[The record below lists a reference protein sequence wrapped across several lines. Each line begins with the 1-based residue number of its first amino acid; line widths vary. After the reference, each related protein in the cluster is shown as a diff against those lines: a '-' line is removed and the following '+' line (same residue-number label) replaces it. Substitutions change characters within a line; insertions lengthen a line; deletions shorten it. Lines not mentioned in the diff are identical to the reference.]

1 MSEFHIVRSWKFSK
15 KDLHFKEGM
24 VTTMKNWKKLMA
36 GFCVAAMLGS
46 VVAPVWAADDA
57 AEEEAD
63 GDVAG
68 CIRSNVGSD
77 EGQCGRYLRIL

>member
-1 MSEFHIVRSWKFSK
+1 
-15 KDLHFKEGM
+15 
-24 VTTMKNWKKLMA
+24 MKNWKKLMA

-63 GDVAG
+63 GDVADVS
-68 CIRSNVGSD
+68 R
-77 EGQCGRYLRIL
+77 

>member
-1 MSEFHIVRSWKFSK
+1 
-15 KDLHFKEGM
+15 M
-24 VTTMKNWKKLMA
+24 VITMKNWKKLMA

-63 GDVAG
+63 GDVADVSEAKLG
-68 CIRSNVGSD
+68 LCKDSAGDYYGVYKDNS
-77 EGQCGRYLRIL
+77 